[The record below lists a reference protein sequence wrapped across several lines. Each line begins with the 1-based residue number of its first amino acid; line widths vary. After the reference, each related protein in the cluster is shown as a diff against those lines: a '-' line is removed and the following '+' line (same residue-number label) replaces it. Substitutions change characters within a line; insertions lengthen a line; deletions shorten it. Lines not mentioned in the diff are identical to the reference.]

1 MIIMIFDRFGKNED
15 EEIISDEEFISRK
28 EFKKLKRLINAHQ
41 YHIENIQMFYNLE
54 PTPLLRDMLDLSYEM
69 LKFFDNVCRKYGI
82 GYWLSDDTL
91 LNAVRNGRLMAF
103 SDEIN
108 VSVIQS
114 DLMKLNDALAS
125 QIDDEGLDNLRYDHD
140 ALEITLL
147 CPEIEGKLIGI
158 VISAYDE
165 SQQIE
170 RNNLFPLS
178 EIQLGSYTFNVPSN
192 PNDYLRQ
199 INGKNYIRKISKVH
213 DSSKLN
219 RLKKQE
225 SILKEYISMFRKAN
239 ENFE

>member
-158 VISAYDE
+158 VIPFIP
-165 SQQIE
+165 SQKH
-170 RNNLFPLS
+170 PDPALS
-178 EIQLGSYTFNVPSN
+178 KFITN
-192 PNDYLRQ
+192 
-199 INGKNYIRKISKVH
+199 I
-213 DSSKLN
+213 
-219 RLKKQE
+219 
-225 SILKEYISMFRKAN
+225 
-239 ENFE
+239 